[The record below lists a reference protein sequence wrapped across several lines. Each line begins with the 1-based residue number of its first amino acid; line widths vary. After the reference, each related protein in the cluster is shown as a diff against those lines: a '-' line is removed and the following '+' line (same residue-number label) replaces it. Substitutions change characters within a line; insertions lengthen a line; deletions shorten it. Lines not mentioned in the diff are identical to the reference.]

1 MENSID
7 VKKVAK
13 LARLKLTDEEESY
26 YETQFKKIIDYVG
39 LLSEAEIDAEA
50 KEKDESLQVIYREDK
65 RCDSSV
71 SPDQF
76 SNYTENKFF
85 KVPKV
90 ID

>member
-1 MENSID
+1 MANEID

-13 LARLKLTDEEESY
+13 LARLKLKEDDESY
-26 YETQFKKIIDYVG
+26 FKVRFKEIIDYIG
-39 LLSEAEIDAEA
+39 LLSEVEIDSEM

-65 RCDSSV
+65 RKNSSV

-76 SNYTENKFF
+76 SEYTENKFF
-85 KVPKV
+85 KVPKI